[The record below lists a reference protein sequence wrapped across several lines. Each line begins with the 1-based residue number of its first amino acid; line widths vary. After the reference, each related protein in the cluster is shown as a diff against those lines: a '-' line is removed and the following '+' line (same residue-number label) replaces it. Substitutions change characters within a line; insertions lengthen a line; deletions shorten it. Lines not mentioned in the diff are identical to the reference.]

1 MAVRYSQTDNLSS
14 ATRIPLINEDQE
26 DEGHLSKSLNHLET
40 FLRIFGLCQYSF
52 LSFTLSWLSFL
63 LLGIALP
70 VVVIKYFSYCP
81 DCKKYQI
88 SSFELQV
95 LVFQCLVAAISF
107 VCISHSLRKYGV
119 RKFLFV
125 DRFHGHMAQFR
136 DEYVKKI
143 NGFFRLLAVWLLPF
157 LVLKIVREAARV
169 IYMPHHSWG
178 QSVAIPIA
186 LDVSWCYSITI
197 YLSGCALFNL
207 VCNFQVIHFENYGK
221 LLERDLDVSQYIE
234 EHIRLTHY
242 LSKISHR
249 FRIFFILELL
259 VVTASQVV
267 ALFQTTWNSEIIN
280 LVNGGDFAIS
290 SIVELVGLVISLHA
304 AAKITHRA
312 QGIGSVAAKWH
323 SLVTCASDD
332 TSQVEISRNG
342 GSSEAANLGH
352 LLHITYSESDLEA
365 VDYVP
370 VPTTTQLASYMST
383 YHKRQAF
390 VNYLQSNPGG
400 FSVFGWRIDRTLINT
415 IFFLEMSL
423 VFFVLGKTITI
434 TQHTA

>member
-1 MAVRYSQTDNLSS
+1 MAVPCSQTDNLS
-14 ATRIPLINEDQE
+14 TTQVPLIYEDQE
-26 DEGHLSKSLNHLET
+26 DEAHLSKSLNHLET
-40 FLRIFGLCQYSF
+40 ILRVFGFCQHSF
-52 LSFTLSWLSFL
+52 ISLTLSWLTFL

-70 VVVIKYFSYCP
+70 VVMIHYFSYCTT

-88 SSFELQV
+88 RSFEIQV
-95 LVFQCLVAAISF
+95 LVFQCLVAAISL
-107 VCISHSLRKYGV
+107 VCISHNLRKYGF

-125 DRFHGHMAQFR
+125 DRYHGHMAQFR

-143 NGFFRLLAVWLLPF
+143 NGFFRLLAVWVIPF
-157 LVLKIVREAARV
+157 LLLKIVREAVRI
-169 IYMPHHSWG
+169 IYVPHHSWG
-178 QSVAIPIA
+178 QPVAILIA
-186 LDVSWCYSITI
+186 LIVSWTYSITI

-221 LLERDLDVSQYIE
+221 LLERDMDVSQYIE

-280 LVNGGDFAIS
+280 FINGGDFVIS
-290 SIVELVGLVISLHA
+290 SIVELVGLIVCLHA

-312 QGIGSVAAKWH
+312 QGTGSVAAKWH
-323 SLVTCASDD
+323 SIVTCASDD
-332 TSQVEISRNG
+332 TSQVEISSNC
-342 GSSEAANLGH
+342 GSSEAANTGH
-352 LLHITYSESDLEA
+352 LLCINYSESDLEA

-383 YHKRQAF
+383 YHKREAF
-390 VNYLQSNPGG
+390 VTYLQSNPGG
-400 FSVFGWRIDRTLINT
+400 FSVFGWTIDRTLINT

-423 VFFVLGKTITI
+423 VLFVLGKTITI
-434 TQHTA
+434 YHS